1 MLDFGEDDT
10 VKAPPKE
17 KVQPVL
23 TKQAKATQEENEL
36 KKMEPDTE

>member
-23 TKQAKATQEENEL
+23 TKQTKATQEDKGL
-36 KKMEPDTE
+36 KKVEPDTE